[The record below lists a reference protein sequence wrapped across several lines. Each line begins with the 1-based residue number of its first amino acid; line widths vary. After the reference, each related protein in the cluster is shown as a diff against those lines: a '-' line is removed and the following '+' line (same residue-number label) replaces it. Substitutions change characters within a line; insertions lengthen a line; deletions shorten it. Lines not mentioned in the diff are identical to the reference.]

1 MINKKETK
9 MRLITYRP
17 ILRPTT
23 IFNNLDRLF
32 NNSESVVPGL
42 WKPSFEVINIDKSY
56 RLRAEIPG
64 MTKKDIIIEIKDDVL
79 TISGERKFGNN
90 SVDDNHYSEFS
101 YGKFSR
107 SFNLPEDVLKD
118 NIKASMKDGILALE
132 IPRAK
137 QVKPEI
143 KKIAIR

>member
-1 MINKKETK
+1 
-9 MRLITYRP
+9 MRLITYSPISRP
-17 ILRPTT
+17 AT
-23 IFNNLDRLF
+23 IFNNLDRLL
-32 NNSESVVPGL
+32 NSESVAPSL
-42 WKPSFEVINIDKSY
+42 WRPSFEVINIDESY

-64 MTKKDIIIEIKDDVL
+64 MTKKDVMIEIKDDIL
-79 TISGERKFGNN
+79 TISGERKFGN
-90 SVDDNHYSEFS
+90 SSLDDNHYSEFS

-143 KKIAIR
+143 KKIAIK

>member
-1 MINKKETK
+1 